1 MRRLTLESPVLPAR
15 LRVTAT
21 LGQMVK
27 SEKRTTVHAVVPE
40 GVTEELLHAA
50 VDGRLPESERR
61 DNAMHAAAKRPV
73 VTSASLRAGDPN
85 ASFAL
90 RTKEPVA
97 GQVLRREQQRT
108 RTHPH
113 SCLPACLCRVYIQV
127 LVDRRAGTPSTM
139 SSTTRRSGSRRD
151 SSRPRVKRWRQN
163 KRSWRRHGQGQST
176 RCTRTSGIWE

>member
-1 MRRLTLESPVLPAR
+1 
-15 LRVTAT
+15 
-21 LGQMVK
+21 MVK

-61 DNAMHAAAKRPV
+61 DNVMHAAARRPV

-97 GQVLRREQQRT
+97 GKSCVVSSNAPAHT
-108 RTHPH
+108 RIAA
-113 SCLPACLCRVYIQV
+113 CLPADVV
-127 LVDRRAGTPSTM
+127 
-139 SSTTRRSGSRRD
+139 
-151 SSRPRVKRWRQN
+151 
-163 KRSWRRHGQGQST
+163 
-176 RCTRTSGIWE
+176 CTYK